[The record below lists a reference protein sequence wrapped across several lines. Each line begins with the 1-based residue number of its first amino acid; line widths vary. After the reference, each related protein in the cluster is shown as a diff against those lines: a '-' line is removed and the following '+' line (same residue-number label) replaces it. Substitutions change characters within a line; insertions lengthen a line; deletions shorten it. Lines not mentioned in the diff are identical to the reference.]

1 MRMQFSMKDVWLG
14 RQDSEPA
21 NGGIKSR
28 CLAWRR
34 PSIDLAARRE
44 SALYNGPLAKAKPF
58 AVPVQ
63 TPSAL
68 REQGLESHMATP
80 PPSSGASPL
89 FLREEE
95 IRRGIELLHFSQAEI
110 ARATDTQLQALGLGR
125 ADQRVL
131 YFIAR
136 RPELSVS
143 DLLRLLRHH
152 SKQSLGRVL
161 DPLVERGLVEIIPGK
176 RDRRQRLLRVT
187 AEGARIE
194 TELFATIRERMAQAY
209 SQAGQGSVTG
219 FWRVLETLI
228 APEDARHRRC
238 AGDQGLELRL
248 WPASPV
254 PRLDRVPHAAFARRA
269 R

>member
-1 MRMQFSMKDVWLG
+1 MEDAGWGG
-14 RQDSEPA
+14 RIRTCEWRHQKPLPY
-21 NGGIKSR
+21 R
-28 CLAWRR
+28 LAT
-34 PSIDLAARRE
+34 PQHGLAARRE
-44 SALYNGPLAKAKPF
+44 RALYNGPLAKAKPF

-63 TPSAL
+63 TASAL
-68 REQGLESHMATP
+68 REQGLESCMATP
-80 PPSSGASPL
+80 PPSPGASPL

-95 IRRGIELLHFSQAEI
+95 IRRGIELLHFGQAEI
-110 ARATDTQLQALGLGR
+110 ARATDAQLEALGLGR

-143 DLLRLLRHH
+143 DLLRLLGIT
-152 SKQSLGRVL
+152 KQSLGRVL

-194 TELFATIRERMAQAY
+194 TELFATVRERMAQAY

-228 APEDARHRRC
+228 APEDR
-238 AGDQGLELRL
+238 
-248 WPASPV
+248 SIV
-254 PRLDRVPHAAFARRA
+254 AALGIKG
-269 R
+269 